1 MIITAYLMGGL
12 GNQMFQI
19 SNALSQSWNNKCEYR
34 FNPKSY
40 TPLQGNDTSRYVNNI
55 FKKINFTY
63 DNLVTHRH
71 NEVTWSYYDKPILPN
86 TNIEFY
92 GYYQSSKNFMS
103 YKHKIIDLFSPSDE
117 EINSLTI
124 KYPQIK
130 LNNTVSLHVRRGD
143 YLNSPTIH
151 PVVSKSYVQT
161 ALKMIGE
168 YSHLFI
174 FTDDRTWV
182 LENLDNE
189 NYTIVDDEDYNEL
202 WLMSMCEN
210 NIISNSTFS
219 WWGSFLNK
227 NETKR
232 VIAPSIWFG
241 DNGPKNYKDIYENN
255 WEIINTKIKEGE
267 LVYVA

>member
-1 MIITAYLMGGL
+1 MGGL

-19 SNALSQSWNNKCEYR
+19 SNALSQSWDNKLECK

-40 TPLQGNDTSRYVNNI
+40 TPLQGKDTSKYVNNI

-63 DNLVTHRH
+63 DNLMSHRH
-71 NEVTWSYYDKPILPN
+71 NEVTWSYYDKTIPPN

-92 GYYQSSKNFMS
+92 GYYQSSKNFIN
-103 YKHKIIDLFSPSDE
+103 YKDKIIDLFSPSGE
-117 EINSLTI
+117 EMNALTF

-130 LNNTVSLHVRRGD
+130 LKNTVSLHVRRGD
-143 YLNSPTIH
+143 YVNSPTIH
-151 PVVSKSYVQT
+151 PVISKSYIET
-161 ALKMIGE
+161 ALSMIGN

-174 FTDDRTWV
+174 FTDDKSWV
-182 LENLDNE
+182 LQNLNVENF
-189 NYTIVDDEDYNEL
+189 TIVDDEDYNEI
-202 WLMSMCEN
+202 WLMSMCKN

-227 NETKR
+227 NKTKR

-241 DNGPKNYKDIYENN
+241 DSGPKNYKDIYENN

-267 LVYVA
+267 LVYVT

>member
-1 MIITAYLMGGL
+1 
-12 GNQMFQI
+12 
-19 SNALSQSWNNKCEYR
+19 
-34 FNPKSY
+34 
-40 TPLQGNDTSRYVNNI
+40 
-55 FKKINFTY
+55 
-63 DNLVTHRH
+63 
-71 NEVTWSYYDKPILPN
+71 
-86 TNIEFY
+86 
-92 GYYQSSKNFMS
+92 MS

>member
-19 SNALSQSWNNKCEYR
+19 SNAISQSWDKKCEYR

-71 NEVTWSYYDKPILPN
+71 NEVTWSYYDKPTLPN

-103 YKHKIIDLFSPSDE
+103 YKDKIIDLFSPSDE
-117 EINSLTI
+117 KIHSLTT

-151 PVVSKSYVQT
+151 PVVSKSYVDT
-161 ALKMIGE
+161 ALKIIGE
-168 YSHLFI
+168 YSHIFI
-174 FTDDRTWV
+174 FTDDKTWV
-182 LENLDNE
+182 LENLENE
-189 NYTIVDDEDYNEL
+189 NFTIVDDEDYNEL
-202 WLMSMCEN
+202 WLMSMCKN
-210 NIISNSTFS
+210 NIISNSSFS

-227 NETKR
+227 NKTKR

-255 WEIINTKIKEGE
+255 WEIINTKIKKGE

>member
-92 GYYQSSKNFMS
+92 GYYQSSKNFMN
-103 YKHKIIDLFSPSDE
+103 YKNKIIDLFSPSDE

-143 YLNSPTIH
+143 YVNSPTIH
-151 PVVSKSYVQT
+151 PVISKSYIQT
-161 ALKMIGE
+161 ALKMIGQ

>member
-1 MIITAYLMGGL
+1 MGGL

-19 SNALSQSWNNKCEYR
+19 ANVLSQAWENKCEYS

-40 TPLQGNDTSRYVNNI
+40 TPLQGNDTSKYVNNI
-55 FKKINFTY
+55 FKKLNFTY
-63 DNLVTHRH
+63 NSLLTNRH
-71 NEVTWSYYDKPILPN
+71 NEVTWSYYDKPNLHKTN
-86 TNIEFY
+86 TEFY
-92 GYYQSSKNFMS
+92 GYYQSSKNFIN
-103 YKHKIIDLFSPSDE
+103 YKDKIIDIFSPSE
-117 EINSLTI
+117 KESNLLTI

-130 LNNTVSLHVRRGD
+130 LKDTVSLHVRRGD
-143 YLNSPTIH
+143 YVNSPTIH
-151 PVVSKSYVQT
+151 PVISKSYIDK
-161 ALKMIGE
+161 ALNMIGK

-174 FTDDRTWV
+174 FTDDKNWVSQNLRT
-182 LENLDNE
+182 E

-202 WLMSMCEN
+202 WLMSMCKN

-227 NETKR
+227 NKNKR

>member
-1 MIITAYLMGGL
+1 MFITAYLMGGL

-19 SNALSQSWNNKCEYR
+19 SNAISQSWDKKCEYR

-71 NEVTWSYYDKPILPN
+71 NEVTWSYYDKSTLPN

-103 YKHKIIDLFSPSDE
+103 YKDKIIDLFSPSDE
-117 EINSLTI
+117 EINSLTT

-151 PVVSKSYVQT
+151 PVVSKSYVDT

-168 YSHLFI
+168 YSHIFI
-174 FTDDRTWV
+174 FTDDKTWV
-182 LENLDNE
+182 LENLENE
-189 NYTIVDDEDYNEL
+189 NFTIVDDEDYNEL
-202 WLMSMCEN
+202 WLMSMCKN
-210 NIISNSTFS
+210 NIISNSSFS

-227 NETKR
+227 NKTKR

-255 WEIINTKIKEGE
+255 WEIINTKIKKGE